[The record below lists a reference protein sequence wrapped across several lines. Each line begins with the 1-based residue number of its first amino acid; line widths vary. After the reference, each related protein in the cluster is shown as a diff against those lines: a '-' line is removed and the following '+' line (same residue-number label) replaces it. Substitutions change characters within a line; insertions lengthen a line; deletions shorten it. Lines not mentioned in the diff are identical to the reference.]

1 MGAGW
6 RAARARGCCQVACPA
21 PLLLPPSASVSQS
34 HPRLPCPPPPRS
46 AGKNAPALKNGP
58 AKATVE
64 RFLHD
69 QLVDFYAI
77 WLDPRGLPASG
88 SPAQRK
94 AHRELRRCG
103 PRCAARCA

>member
-1 MGAGW
+1 M
-6 RAARARGCCQVACPA
+6 
-21 PLLLPPSASVSQS
+21 
-34 HPRLPCPPPPRS
+34 
-46 AGKNAPALKNGP
+46 
-58 AKATVE
+58 E

-69 QLVDFYAI
+69 KLVDFYAI